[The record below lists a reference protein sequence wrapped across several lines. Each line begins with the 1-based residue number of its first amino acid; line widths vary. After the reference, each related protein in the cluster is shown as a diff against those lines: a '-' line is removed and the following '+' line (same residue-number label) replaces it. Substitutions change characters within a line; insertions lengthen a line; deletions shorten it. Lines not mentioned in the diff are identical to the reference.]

1 MTDTQDELFA
11 QMEAKPENDDHTYVI
26 NEYERVLQQLTLEC
40 KNQVEQNEITEK
52 NLEMA
57 NNKIQ
62 DLKKIIEDRD
72 DQIYQSRLKIE
83 EHEEKIRE
91 QCTELES

>member
-1 MTDTQDELFA
+1 
-11 QMEAKPENDDHTYVI
+11 
-26 NEYERVLQQLTLEC
+26 
-40 KNQVEQNEITEK
+40 
-52 NLEMA
+52 MA

-91 QCTELES
+91 QCTELESQKGTIQQLQQTVELAEIEKLEKKMAEIDKLDQIDKLEKTKLELEAANQAKD